1 MTLTRNYT
9 AQIKSI
15 LDKCEVN
22 IPVINNAE
30 PLVSTEEP
38 DVDILQIENKYI
50 NIDTMISSLPLSD
63 ELKQLYYMIGSQDK
77 EYCINGW
84 AILSL
89 NDVCNDHELMKEYT
103 DNNIV
108 DFARMNIGMG
118 HYYMCA
124 YDPRTSNY
132 FVRRDGGSNVYDREI
147 NFNFFCSYVAQT
159 DKHFDFQYL
168 LDILN
173 DKYNIYSDD
182 FKLVKS

>member
-1 MTLTRNYT
+1 MTIVHDYT

-15 LDKCEVN
+15 LDKCEVT

-38 DVDILQIENKYI
+38 DVDILHIENKYI
-50 NIDTMISSLPLSD
+50 NIETMISTLPLSD

-77 EYCINGW
+77 EYNINGW

-108 DFARMNIGMG
+108 DFARLYVGMG

-132 FVRRDGGSNVYDREI
+132 FVRRDGGSSGHDREL
-147 NFNFFCSYVAQT
+147 NFNFFCTYVAQE

-168 LDILN
+168 LDIFNDIYNLN
-173 DKYNIYSDD
+173 HSH
-182 FKLVKS
+182 FKMIEN